1 MPQLSLAGHHD
12 PFWDMDGKGARRSR
26 TRRRF
31 VRAAVALIAVLV
43 LALLVTKLPTMDPQY
58 LVSGDGRPILAGA
71 LLALLAAMVLIAVAR
86 MRHVDDH

>member
-1 MPQLSLAGHHD
+1 M
-12 PFWDMDGKGARRSR
+12 
-26 TRRRF
+26 
-31 VRAAVALIAVLV
+31 
-43 LALLVTKLPTMDPQY
+43 ALLVTKLPTMDPQY

>member
-12 PFWDMDGKGARRSR
+12 PFWDMDGKGARCSR

-31 VRAAVALIAVLV
+31 VRAAVALIVVLV
-43 LALLVTKLPTMDPQY
+43 VALLVTKLPTMDPQY